1 MLQAGRSI
9 LLTDPVQHHMPVR
22 EKGSAAAVHP
32 LGAGSVVLPVHIH
45 DAVEHGAHGLVH
57 GVAYQV
63 VSPGLQQL
71 EGVLGDAVFHL
82 KALGLVITWM

>member
-32 LGAGSVVLPVHIH
+32 LGAGGVVLTVHEH
-45 DAVEHGAHGLVH
+45 DAVEHGAHSRLSDVELLRGL
-57 GVAYQV
+57 ACPQEAEA
-63 VSPGLQQL
+63 LRQL
-71 EGVLGDAVFHL
+71 IDQYEEG
-82 KALGLVITWM
+82 

>member
-57 GVAYQV
+57 RDPHRPVPLLFQK
-63 VSPGLQQL
+63 PD
-71 EGVLGDAVFHL
+71 GVL
-82 KALGLVITWM
+82 